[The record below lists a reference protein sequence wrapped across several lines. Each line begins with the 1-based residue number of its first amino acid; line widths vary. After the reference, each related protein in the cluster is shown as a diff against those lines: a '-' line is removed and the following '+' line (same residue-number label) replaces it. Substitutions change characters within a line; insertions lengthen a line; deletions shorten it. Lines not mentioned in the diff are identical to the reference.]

1 MKTTNKFQA
10 YNLTAEETYWYVEY
24 FDETGTVDILVYITE
39 AEANAAIE
47 DYISQIQSMLE

>member
-47 DYISQIQSMLE
+47 DYIS